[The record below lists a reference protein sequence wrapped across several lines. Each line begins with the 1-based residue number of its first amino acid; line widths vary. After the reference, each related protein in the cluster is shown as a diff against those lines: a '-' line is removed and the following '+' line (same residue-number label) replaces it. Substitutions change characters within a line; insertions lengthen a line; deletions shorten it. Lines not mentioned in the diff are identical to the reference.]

1 MSSDVYLLSSRAPV
15 RDGEHWA
22 NRSYSLVSRLER
34 LASAAGLEEFIDRG
48 DLVAVKVHF
57 GDHGT
62 TRTVRS
68 VYIRKV
74 VQLVKRAGGEPFV
87 TETTGL
93 GMRYDRSSAPGRI
106 KIARENGYT
115 FETLDAPIVIADG
128 LLGFDGVPRKL
139 SDAALDEVLVAKAI
153 LEADKVVALTHF
165 TGHFSSSFGGAIKNI
180 GVGCVAK
187 PTKYDLHIDA
197 PPAID
202 AERCTLCNACAEHCP
217 GGAISPPR
225 IEAERCI
232 RCNGC
237 EEYCEHDAILLRW
250 TDNATLSKRIAAA
263 AKAVLEAKGREN
275 FLFFNFLVEVT
286 PHCDCCAF
294 SDNPIV
300 PDIGV
305 LASRDAL
312 AIDRA
317 SLDLI
322 EGSQGLENTLLSE
335 ESRARGA
342 RKFES
347 LFEDLDTRVQLL
359 EAQRLAL
366 GSAEYRLIE
375 VD

>member
-1 MSSDVYLLSSRAPV
+1 MSEVYLLSSRAPV
-15 RDGEHWA
+15 RSGEHWA
-22 NRSYSLVSRLER
+22 ERSYSLTSRLGR
-34 LASAAGLEEFIDRG
+34 LASEAGLEEFIDRG

-62 TRTVRS
+62 TRVLRS
-68 VYIRKV
+68 VFVRKV

-93 GMRYDRSSAPGRI
+93 GMRHDRSRAVGRI

-115 FETLDAPIVIADG
+115 FETLGAPIVIADG
-128 LLGFDGVPRKL
+128 LLGFDGV
-139 SDAALDEVLVAKAI
+139 AAPAKGALREVMVAKAI
-153 LEADKVVALTHF
+153 FEADKVVMLTHF
-165 TGHFSSSFGGAIKNI
+165 TGHFSSSFGGAIKNL

-197 PPAID
+197 PPEVD
-202 AERCTLCNACAEHCP
+202 AAKCTRCNACAEACP
-217 GGAISPPR
+217 GGAISPPA
-225 IEAERCI
+225 IDAARCVK
-232 RCNGC
+232 CNGC
-237 EEYCEHDAILLRW
+237 VEYCEEKAIIVKW
-250 TDNATLSKRIAAA
+250 TDNATLSRRIAAA
-263 AKAVLEAKGREN
+263 AKAVLKAKGREN
-275 FLFFNFLVEVT
+275 FLFFNFLLEVT

-322 EGSQGLENTLLSE
+322 EASQGLENTLLGE

-347 LFEDLDTRVQLL
+347 LFEDLDTRVQLA
-359 EAQRLAL
+359 EAERLGL
-366 GSAEYRLIE
+366 GSAEYRLVE
-375 VD
+375 VN